1 MQNKKLTEEKK
12 VYFKELLFQRLDE
25 LIAEANKTVRGFAVH
40 KDLCSDFLER
50 ACVESD
56 SDFSLRLK
64 ERESRLMK
72 KIKTALEK
80 LEDGDFGICE
90 ECGREI
96 SEERLKVR
104 PMAVLCIKCKKK
116 QETAEKVRGF

>member
-1 MQNKKLTEEKK
+1 MLTGETKK
-12 VYFKELLFQRLDE
+12 YFKELLTQKLAE
-25 LIAEANKTVRGFAVH
+25 LIAETNRSISGFAGP
-40 KDLCSDFLER
+40 KDVCPDFLDR
-50 ACVESD
+50 ACMGSD
-56 SDFSLRLK
+56 ADFSLRLK

-90 ECGREI
+90 ECGKEI

-104 PMAVLCIKCKKK
+104 PMAVLCIKCKRRK
-116 QETAEKVRGF
+116 EAAEKARGF